1 MITTNLKYKRIVIKL
16 SGESLMGNSNELF
29 DSLVINSIIEQIR
42 SITNLGVEVAIVI
55 GGGNIFRGIDGS
67 LLKIDKINSDYMGMI
82 ATIINGIALNDFF
95 NNSGIKSTIFSAI
108 AIHKAV
114 KTYMQH
120 EVLEALDN
128 KKLVIFTGGTGS
140 PLFTTDST
148 AALRAIEI
156 GADLIIKA
164 TKVDGIYNE
173 DPHKNSKAVRY
184 NQLTF
189 DDAIS
194 KNLKIMDQ
202 TAFTLCKEHNVPILV
217 CNIFTNNVLTD
228 IIINDKDLGTLVT
241 N

>member
-1 MITTNLKYKRIVIKL
+1 MLTKNIKYKRILIKL
-16 SGESLMGNSNELF
+16 SGESLMGLGNELF
-29 DSLVINSIIEQIR
+29 DYLVINKIIEQIR
-42 SITNLGVEVAIVI
+42 SITTLGVEVAIVI
-55 GGGNIFRGIDGS
+55 GGGNIFRGVEGG

-95 NNSGIKSTIFSAI
+95 NNSGLKSTIFSAI
-108 AIHKAV
+108 PIAKSVKA
-114 KTYMQH
+114 YMQN

-128 KKLVIFTGGTGS
+128 KNIVIFAGGIGS
-140 PLFTTDST
+140 PLFTTDSA

-156 GADLIIKA
+156 RADLIIKA

-173 DPHKNSKAVRY
+173 DPNKNPNAIKY
-184 NQLTF
+184 NKITF
-189 DDAIS
+189 LDAIN

-202 TAFTLCKEHNVPILV
+202 TAFTLCKEHNVGVLV